1 MSLIELYAS
10 GSNDDIA
17 LFNLLFFYYAIVIV
31 ALIFG
36 LFKFTK
42 QNVSVLRFVSGI
54 IVFYIGSL
62 VVFGISFDLIIHFNQ
77 QIGKYASGPG
87 LALLLLLMG
96 FALGGTLIFAAL
108 QKLLFKVKDIKKI
121 TIGFVAAQPV
131 LAIVFFIILMV
142 SGI

>member
-10 GSNDDIA
+10 GSKDIA
-17 LFNLLFFYYAIVIV
+17 IFNLLFFYYAIVIAV
-31 ALIFG
+31 LIFG

-42 QNVSVLRFVSGI
+42 QNVSVLRFISGI
-54 IVFYIGSL
+54 IVFYFGCL
-62 VVFGISFDLIIHFNQ
+62 VVFGISFDLLIHFNK

-96 FALGGTLIFAAL
+96 FTLGGTLIFAAL
-108 QKLLFKVKDIKKI
+108 QKLLFKVKDIRKI

-131 LAIVFFIILMV
+131 LAIVFFVILMV